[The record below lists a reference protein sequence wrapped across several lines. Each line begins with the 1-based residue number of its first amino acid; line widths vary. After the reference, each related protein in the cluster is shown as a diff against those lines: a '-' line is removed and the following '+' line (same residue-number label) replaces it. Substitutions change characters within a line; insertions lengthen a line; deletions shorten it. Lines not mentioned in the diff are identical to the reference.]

1 MSDHRAKTSALI
13 ELETMLDELFSL
25 DGRNALV
32 TGGSK
37 GLGYAMA
44 EALAQAGANVAMTS
58 RHEQEINR
66 SAKTLAQMT
75 GRRILPIV
83 ADVTQIDQV
92 ESMTHRAINALG
104 RLDILVNNAGINI
117 RQPTIE
123 QSEENF
129 RRIIDTNLVGAF
141 LVAQSVGRH
150 LVEQKSGSV
159 INVASMIGMVGLA
172 DRPGYTSSKG
182 GLIQLTRTMA
192 LEWASS
198 GVRVNALCPGPFE
211 TEINAPVLNDPT
223 ANAYFIDRIPLG
235 RWGKPAELGGAIV
248 FLASEAS
255 SFMTGATL
263 TIDGGWTAQ

>member
-1 MSDHRAKTSALI
+1 
-13 ELETMLDELFSL
+13 MLREFSL
-25 DGRNALV
+25 EGRFALV

-44 EALAQAGANVAMTS
+44 AALARAGAEVAITS
-58 RHEQEINR
+58 RHRDELEAAAR
-66 SAKTLAQMT
+66 DLSSETS
-75 GRRILPIV
+75 RRFVPIV
-83 ADVTQIDQV
+83 ADVTKADQV
-92 ESMTHRAINALG
+92 DAMTAEAVKAFG

-117 RQPTIE
+117 RRPTVA
-123 QSEENF
+123 QTQEEF
-129 RRIIDTNLVGAF
+129 RRIIDTNLIGAF

-172 DRPGYTSSKG
+172 ERPGYTASKG

-192 LEWASS
+192 LEWAPL
-198 GVRVNALCPGPFE
+198 GIRVNALCPGPFE
-211 TEINAPVLNDPT
+211 TEINTPVLNDP
-223 ANAYFIDRIPLG
+223 AAREFFDQRIPLG

-248 FLASEAS
+248 FLASDAS

-263 TIDGGWTAQ
+263 VIDGGWTAQ

>member
-1 MSDHRAKTSALI
+1 MAIAIVKLND
-13 ELETMLDELFSL
+13 MLNDVFSL
-25 DGRNALV
+25 EGRNALI

-44 EALAQAGANVAMTS
+44 EALARAGADVAITS
-58 RHEQEINR
+58 RHGQELTG
-66 SAKTLAQMT
+66 AAEALARKSK
-75 GRRILPIV
+75 RRVLPIV
-83 ADVTQIDQV
+83 ADVTRRDQV
-92 ESMTHRAINALG
+92 ASMTDQALRALG

-123 QSEENF
+123 QSEEDF

-150 LVEQKSGSV
+150 LVRQKSGSV

-172 DRPGYTSSKG
+172 ERPGYTSSKG

-192 LEWASS
+192 LEWAPA

-211 TEINAPVLNDPT
+211 TDINTPVLNDP
-223 ANAYFIDRIPLG
+223 AARAFFLERIPLG
-235 RWGKPAELGGAIV
+235 RWGKPQELGGAIV
-248 FLASEAS
+248 FLASDAS

>member
-1 MSDHRAKTSALI
+1 MIK
-13 ELETMLDELFSL
+13 ELFSL
-25 DGRNALV
+25 EGRSALV

-37 GLGYAMA
+37 GLGFAMA
-44 EALAQAGANVAMTS
+44 EALAGVGANVAIVS
-58 RHEQEINR
+58 RHDQEITEAADR
-66 SAKTLAQMT
+66 LART
-75 GRRILPIV
+75 TERRVVPIV
-83 ADVTQIDQV
+83 ADVTQKTQV
-92 ESMTHRAINALG
+92 EAMTDRAVDALG

-123 QSEENF
+123 QSEDDF

-150 LVEQKSGSV
+150 MVRQKSGSV

-192 LEWASS
+192 LEWAPV

-211 TEINAPVLNDPT
+211 TEINASVLNDPK
-223 ANAYFIDRIPLG
+223 ACEFFINRIPLG
-235 RWGKPAELGGAIV
+235 RWGEPQELGGAIV
-248 FLASEAS
+248 FLASDAS